1 MMIKTPVHAST
12 DGLDYD
18 DNVIYEKYVFDENG
32 DFVCESDSPEFAL
45 EIVKRINMHDELSLA
60 LKDLIEIVGELEE
73 SDAERINK
81 SFRWICEIHQNA
93 IKVLEKCK

>member
-1 MMIKTPVHAST
+1 MIKTPVHAST

-45 EIVKRINMHDELSLA
+45 EIVKRINLHEKLIILLKESKFALSQQYGVDSMFLDE
-60 LKDLIEIVGELEE
+60 V
-73 SDAERINK
+73 N
-81 SFRWICEIHQNA
+81 N
-93 IKVLEKCK
+93 VLEQCK

>member
-1 MMIKTPVHAST
+1 MIKTPVHAST

-45 EIVKRINMHDELSLA
+45 EIVKRINLHEKLIILLKESKFALSQQYGVDSMFLDE
-60 LKDLIEIVGELEE
+60 V
-73 SDAERINK
+73 N
-81 SFRWICEIHQNA
+81 N
-93 IKVLEKCK
+93 VLEQRK